1 MSFLNK
7 IKLKNKNVYILG
19 GFGLIGSEVVK
30 NILSVGAKV
39 VILDIKKEKK
49 KKNVKY
55 ERFDCSKLNTLEK
68 HFNKIVKKFECPD
81 IFINCSYPKTNDW
94 NQSSFSNVTLK

>member
-1 MSFLNK
+1 MYINFV
-7 IKLKNKNVYILG
+7 IEENKNVYILG

-39 VILDIKKEKK
+39 IVLDIKKEKK

-68 HFNKIVKKFECPD
+68 HFNHNLKKN
-81 IFINCSYPKTNDW
+81 IFGR
-94 NQSSFSNVTLK
+94 L